1 MYMCTIDNTYV
12 HAKICSAR
20 PPPLRVLWIGVGTNA
35 KTICRVCWA
44 RDSAKCR
51 LSMFVRFL
59 GWVLSLRRHSLVQF
73 FRYFYFHSWVYG
85 KKNYKFRMR
94 HKKREW
100 RYSNWDPRNC
110 WSWDECN
117 FAMSHYTD
125 IARMNIASAT
135 TTHGYGEGIW
145 PGTLARKIRPNSAN
159 CQATWCSSG
168 KATCGLWSP

>member
-94 HKKREW
+94 HKKRMKILELRPPKLLILRW
-100 RYSNWDPRNC
+100 MQFRNVPLYRHCTDEYCFCHYHPR
-110 WSWDECN
+110 
-117 FAMSHYTD
+117 
-125 IARMNIASAT
+125 
-135 TTHGYGEGIW
+135 IW
-145 PGTLARKIRPNSAN
+145 GRDLARH
-159 CQATWCSSG
+159 
-168 KATCGLWSP
+168 TCTENPTQFS